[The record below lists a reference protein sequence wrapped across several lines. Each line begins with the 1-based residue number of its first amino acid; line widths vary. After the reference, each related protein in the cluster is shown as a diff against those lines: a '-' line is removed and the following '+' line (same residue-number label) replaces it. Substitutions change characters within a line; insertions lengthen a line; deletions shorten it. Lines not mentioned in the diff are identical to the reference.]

1 MKDSGIK
8 AVDMVR
14 EIRDRLYERTKDMS
28 ASELQS
34 FFHREA
40 AATRE
45 QLEDLASTQPSRR

>member
-8 AVDMVR
+8 VVDMVR

-40 AATRE
+40 AATRK
-45 QLEDLASTQPSRR
+45 QLEDLASTQPSRD